1 MSLATLFKKKT
12 DQKAEMLLQSPTPTA
27 ALSQEAEMPEPTKLS
42 AEDLVAELTASLAN
56 RDAALEVLQTE
67 KEALA
72 SQFDEAVAE
81 LATFKAEQRKASRLA
96 SLKAVM
102 DVDVVEGM
110 FNATATLEDGAF
122 DLIVANLKQKNV
134 ALEQSFE
141 EVGNKASDS
150 EPTDFTSQ
158 MMNLTTQKLKGKK

>member
-1 MSLATLFKKKT
+1 MSLATLFKKKAE
-12 DQKAEMLLQSPTPTA
+12 QKAEMLEQPTTPEA

-72 SQFDEAVAE
+72 SQFEEAVAE
-81 LATFKAEQRKASRLA
+81 LATYKAEQRKASRLA
-96 SLKAVM
+96 SLTAVM
-102 DVDVVEGM
+102 DVDAVVGM
-110 FNATATLEDGAF
+110 FDATAALEDAAF

-141 EVGNKASDS
+141 EVGTKEADAT
-150 EPTDFTSQ
+150 PTDFTTQ

>member
-27 ALSQEAEMPEPTKLS
+27 AIEQEAEMPEPTKLS
-42 AEDLVAELTASLAN
+42 AEDLVAELTTSLAN
-56 RDAALEVLQTE
+56 RDAALEALQSE
-67 KEALA
+67 KEAVA
-72 SQFDEAVAE
+72 SKYDEAVAE

-96 SLKAVM
+96 SLTAVM

-141 EVGNKASDS
+141 EVGNKASES

>member
-1 MSLATLFKKKT
+1 MSLATLFKKKAE
-12 DQKAEMLLQSPTPTA
+12 QKAEMLEQPTTPEA

-42 AEDLVAELTASLAN
+42 AEDLVVELTASLAN

-72 SQFDEAVAE
+72 SQFEEAVAE

-96 SLKAVM
+96 SLTAVM
-102 DVDVVEGM
+102 DVDAVVGM
-110 FNATATLEDGAF
+110 FDATAALEDAAF

-141 EVGNKASDS
+141 EVGTKEADAT
-150 EPTDFTSQ
+150 PTDFTTQ

>member
-1 MSLATLFKKKT
+1 MSLATLFKKK
-12 DQKAEMLLQSPTPTA
+12 DEQKAEMLEQPPQPEA

-72 SQFDEAVAE
+72 SQFEEAVAE
-81 LATFKAEQRKASRLA
+81 LATYKAEQRKASRLA
-96 SLKAVM
+96 SLTAVM
-102 DVDVVEGM
+102 DVDSVVGM
-110 FNATATLEDGAF
+110 FDATTALEDAAF

-141 EVGNKASDS
+141 EVGIKASDS

-158 MMNLTTQKLKGKK
+158 MMNLSTQKLKGKK

>member
-1 MSLATLFKKKT
+1 MSLATLFKKKAE
-12 DQKAEMLLQSPTPTA
+12 QKAEMLEQPTTPEA

>member
-12 DQKAEMLLQSPTPTA
+12 DQKAEMLLQSPTPEA
-27 ALSQEAEMPEPTKLS
+27 AIEQEAEMPEPTKLS

-56 RDAALEVLQTE
+56 RDAALEALQSE
-67 KEALA
+67 KEAIA
-72 SQFDEAVAE
+72 SKYDEAVAE

-96 SLKAVM
+96 SLTAVM
-102 DVDVVEGM
+102 DVDAVVGM
-110 FNATATLEDGAF
+110 FDATAALEDAAF

>member
-72 SQFDEAVAE
+72 SQFEEAVAE

-96 SLKAVM
+96 SLTAVM
-102 DVDVVEGM
+102 DVDAVVGM
-110 FNATATLEDGAF
+110 FDATAALEDAAF

-141 EVGNKASDS
+141 EVGTKEADAT
-150 EPTDFTSQ
+150 PTDFTTQ

>member
-1 MSLATLFKKKT
+1 MSLATLFKKKAE
-12 DQKAEMLLQSPTPTA
+12 QKAEMLEQPQQPEA

-72 SQFDEAVAE
+72 SQFEEAVAE

-96 SLKAVM
+96 SLTAVM

-110 FNATATLEDGAF
+110 FNATATLEDSAF

-150 EPTDFTSQ
+150 EPIDFTSQ

>member
-1 MSLATLFKKKT
+1 MSLATLFKKKAE
-12 DQKAEMLLQSPTPTA
+12 QKAEMLEQPQQPEA

-42 AEDLVAELTASLAN
+42 AEDLVVELTASLAN

-72 SQFDEAVAE
+72 SQFEEAVAE
-81 LATFKAEQRKASRLA
+81 LATYKAEQRKASRLA
-96 SLKAVM
+96 SLTAVM
-102 DVDVVEGM
+102 DVDAVVGM
-110 FNATATLEDGAF
+110 FDATAALEDAAF

-141 EVGNKASDS
+141 EVGTKEADAT
-150 EPTDFTSQ
+150 PTDFTTQ

>member
-1 MSLATLFKKKT
+1 MSLATLFKKKAE
-12 DQKAEMLLQSPTPTA
+12 QKAEMLEQPQQPEA
-27 ALSQEAEMPEPTKLS
+27 ALSQEAEMPELNKLS

-72 SQFDEAVAE
+72 SQFEEAVAE
-81 LATFKAEQRKASRLA
+81 LATYKAEQRKASRLA
-96 SLKAVM
+96 SLTAVM
-102 DVDVVEGM
+102 DVDAVQGL
-110 FNATATLEDGAF
+110 FDATAALEDAAF

-141 EVGNKASDS
+141 EVGTKEADAT
-150 EPTDFTSQ
+150 PTDFTTQ

>member
-1 MSLATLFKKKT
+1 M
-12 DQKAEMLLQSPTPTA
+12 
-27 ALSQEAEMPEPTKLS
+27 
-42 AEDLVAELTASLAN
+42 
-56 RDAALEVLQTE
+56 LQTE

-96 SLKAVM
+96 SLTAVM

-150 EPTDFTSQ
+150 EPIDFTSQ

>member
-12 DQKAEMLLQSPTPTA
+12 DQKAEMLLQSPTPQA

-72 SQFDEAVAE
+72 SQFEEAVAE
-81 LATFKAEQRKASRLA
+81 LATYKAEQRKASRLA
-96 SLKAVM
+96 SLTAVM
-102 DVDVVEGM
+102 DVDAVVGM
-110 FNATATLEDGAF
+110 FDATAALEDAAF

>member
-1 MSLATLFKKKT
+1 MSLATLFKKKAE
-12 DQKAEMLLQSPTPTA
+12 QKAEMLEQPTTPEA

-42 AEDLVAELTASLAN
+42 AEDLVAELTALLAN

-67 KEALA
+67 KEAIA
-72 SQFDEAVAE
+72 SKFEEAVAE
-81 LATFKAEQRKASRLA
+81 LATYKAEQRKASRLA
-96 SLKAVM
+96 SLTAVM
-102 DVDVVEGM
+102 DVDTVVGM
-110 FNATATLEDGAF
+110 FDATAALEDAAF

-141 EVGNKASDS
+141 EVGTKEADAT
-150 EPTDFTSQ
+150 PTDFTTQ

>member
-27 ALSQEAEMPEPTKLS
+27 AIEQEAEMPEPTKLS

-141 EVGNKASDS
+141 EVGTKEADAT
-150 EPTDFTSQ
+150 PTDFTTQ

>member
-27 ALSQEAEMPEPTKLS
+27 AIEQEAEMPEPTKLS

-96 SLKAVM
+96 SLTAVM

-122 DLIVANLKQKNV
+122 DLIVANLKQKNI
-134 ALEQSFE
+134 ALEHSFE

>member
-27 ALSQEAEMPEPTKLS
+27 AIEQEAEMPEPTKLS

-81 LATFKAEQRKASRLA
+81 LATFKAGQRKASRLA
-96 SLKAVM
+96 SLTAVM

-150 EPTDFTSQ
+150 EPIDFTSQ

>member
-1 MSLATLFKKKT
+1 MSLATLFKKKAE
-12 DQKAEMLLQSPTPTA
+12 QKAEMLEQPTTPEA

-72 SQFDEAVAE
+72 SQFEEAVAE

-96 SLKAVM
+96 SLTAVM
-102 DVDVVEGM
+102 DVDAVEGM
-110 FNATATLEDGAF
+110 FDATAALEDAAF

-141 EVGNKASDS
+141 EVGTKEADAT
-150 EPTDFTSQ
+150 PTDFTTQ

>member
-56 RDAALEVLQTE
+56 RDAALELLQTE

>member
-1 MSLATLFKKKT
+1 MSLATLFKKKAE
-12 DQKAEMLLQSPTPTA
+12 QKAEMLEQPTTPEA

-67 KEALA
+67 KEAIA
-72 SQFDEAVAE
+72 SQFEEAVAE
-81 LATFKAEQRKASRLA
+81 LATYKAEQRKASRLA
-96 SLKAVM
+96 SLTAIM
-102 DVDVVEGM
+102 DVDAVVGM
-110 FNATATLEDGAF
+110 FDATAALEDAAF
-122 DLIVANLKQKNV
+122 DLIVTNLKQKNV

-141 EVGNKASDS
+141 EVGTKEADAT
-150 EPTDFTSQ
+150 PTDFTTQ

>member
-27 ALSQEAEMPEPTKLS
+27 AIEQEAEMPEPTKLS
-42 AEDLVAELTASLAN
+42 AEDLVAELTDSLAN
-56 RDAALEVLQTE
+56 RDAALELLQTE

-81 LATFKAEQRKASRLA
+81 LATFRAEQRKTSRLA

-158 MMNLTTQKLKGKK
+158 MMNLTTQKLKGKE

>member
-1 MSLATLFKKKT
+1 MTIATLFKKKAE
-12 DQKAEMLLQSPTPTA
+12 QKAEMLEQPQQPEA

-72 SQFDEAVAE
+72 SQFEEAVAE

>member
-1 MSLATLFKKKT
+1 MSLATLFKKKAE
-12 DQKAEMLLQSPTPTA
+12 QKAEMLEQPQQPEA

-72 SQFDEAVAE
+72 SQFEEAVAE
-81 LATFKAEQRKASRLA
+81 LATYKAEQRKASRLA
-96 SLKAVM
+96 SLTAVM
-102 DVDVVEGM
+102 DVDAVVGM
-110 FNATATLEDGAF
+110 FDATAALEDAAF

-141 EVGNKASDS
+141 EVGTKEADAT
-150 EPTDFTSQ
+150 PTDFTTQ

>member
-27 ALSQEAEMPEPTKLS
+27 AIEQEAEMPEPTKLS

-110 FNATATLEDGAF
+110 FNATGTLEDGAF

-141 EVGNKASDS
+141 EVGTKEADAT
-150 EPTDFTSQ
+150 PTDFTTQ

>member
-1 MSLATLFKKKT
+1 MSLATLFKKKAE
-12 DQKAEMLLQSPTPTA
+12 QKAEMLEQPQQPEA

-67 KEALA
+67 KEAIA
-72 SQFDEAVAE
+72 SQFEEAVAE
-81 LATFKAEQRKASRLA
+81 LATYKAEQRKASRLA
-96 SLKAVM
+96 SLTAVM
-102 DVDVVEGM
+102 DVDAVVGM
-110 FNATATLEDGAF
+110 FDATAALEDAAF

-141 EVGNKASDS
+141 EVGTKEADAT
-150 EPTDFTSQ
+150 PTDFTTQ
-158 MMNLTTQKLKGKK
+158 MMTLTTQKLKGKK

>member
-1 MSLATLFKKKT
+1 MSLATLFKKKAE
-12 DQKAEMLLQSPTPTA
+12 QKAEMLEQPTTPEA

-42 AEDLVAELTASLAN
+42 AEDLVVELTASLAN

-72 SQFDEAVAE
+72 SQFEEAVAE
-81 LATFKAEQRKASRLA
+81 LATYKAEQRKASRLA
-96 SLKAVM
+96 SLTAVM
-102 DVDVVEGM
+102 DVDAVVGM
-110 FNATATLEDGAF
+110 FDATAALEDAAF

-141 EVGNKASDS
+141 EVGTKEADAT
-150 EPTDFTSQ
+150 PTDFTTQ

>member
-1 MSLATLFKKKT
+1 MSLATLFKKKAE
-12 DQKAEMLLQSPTPTA
+12 QKAEMLEQPTTPEA

-72 SQFDEAVAE
+72 SQFEEAVAE
-81 LATFKAEQRKASRLA
+81 LATYKAEQRKASRLA
-96 SLKAVM
+96 SLTAVM
-102 DVDVVEGM
+102 DVDAVEGM
-110 FNATATLEDGAF
+110 FDATAALEDAAF

-141 EVGNKASDS
+141 EVGTKEADAT
-150 EPTDFTSQ
+150 PTDFTTQ

>member
-27 ALSQEAEMPEPTKLS
+27 AIEQEAEMPEPTKLS

-96 SLKAVM
+96 SLTAVM

-141 EVGNKASDS
+141 EVGNKASDA

>member
-96 SLKAVM
+96 SLAAVM

-150 EPTDFTSQ
+150 EPIDFTSQ

>member
-1 MSLATLFKKKT
+1 MSLATLFKKKAE
-12 DQKAEMLLQSPTPTA
+12 QKAEMLEQPTTPEA

-42 AEDLVAELTASLAN
+42 AEDLVAELTTSLAN

-72 SQFDEAVAE
+72 SQFEEAVAE
-81 LATFKAEQRKASRLA
+81 LATYKAEQRKASRLA
-96 SLKAVM
+96 SLTAVM
-102 DVDVVEGM
+102 DVDAVVGM
-110 FNATATLEDGAF
+110 FDATAALEDAAF

-141 EVGNKASDS
+141 EVGTKEADAT
-150 EPTDFTSQ
+150 PTDFTTQ

>member
-12 DQKAEMLLQSPTPTA
+12 DQKAEMLLQSPTPEA
-27 ALSQEAEMPEPTKLS
+27 AIEQEAEMPEPTKLS

-56 RDAALEVLQTE
+56 RDAALEALQSE
-67 KEALA
+67 KEAVA
-72 SQFDEAVAE
+72 SKYDEAVAE

-96 SLKAVM
+96 SLTAVM
-102 DVDVVEGM
+102 DVDAVVGM
-110 FNATATLEDGAF
+110 FDATAALEDTAF

>member
-1 MSLATLFKKKT
+1 MSLATLFKKKAE
-12 DQKAEMLLQSPTPTA
+12 QKAEMLEQPQQPEA

-67 KEALA
+67 KEAIA
-72 SQFDEAVAE
+72 SQFEEAVAE
-81 LATFKAEQRKASRLA
+81 LATYKAEQRKASRLA
-96 SLKAVM
+96 SLTAVM
-102 DVDVVEGM
+102 DVDAVVGM
-110 FNATATLEDGAF
+110 FDATAALEDAAF

-141 EVGNKASDS
+141 EVGTKEADAT
-150 EPTDFTSQ
+150 PTDFTTQ

>member
-42 AEDLVAELTASLAN
+42 AEDLVVELTASLAN

-72 SQFDEAVAE
+72 SQFEEAVAE
-81 LATFKAEQRKASRLA
+81 LATYKAEQRKASRLA
-96 SLKAVM
+96 SLTAVM
-102 DVDVVEGM
+102 DVDAVVGM
-110 FNATATLEDGAF
+110 FDATAALEDAAF

-141 EVGNKASDS
+141 EVGTKEADAT
-150 EPTDFTSQ
+150 PTDFTTQ